1 MGLQDNDNILF
12 DASPL
17 MEDHR
22 AESTLPKISTLEW
35 SIIAH
40 ETIAQGLEKKLQKP
54 FHNYN
59 WKLKG
64 KCWKAILFSQTKSNM
79 SNTQFLLV
87 FFQQKNQANTIDLDG
102 VSTRLRETLKNKL
115 TSAVSVRWLNLFT

>member
-1 MGLQDNDNILF
+1 MG
-12 DASPL
+12 
-17 MEDHR
+17 
-22 AESTLPKISTLEW
+22 T
-35 SIIAH
+35 IIAH
-40 ETIAQGLEKKLQKP
+40 ETIAQGFENKLQKP

-64 KCWKAILFSQTKSNM
+64 KCWKAILFSLQTKSNM
-79 SNTQFLLV
+79 TNTQFLLV
-87 FFQQKNQANTIDLDG
+87 FSSKKNQTNTIDSDG